1 MKCELI
7 ASIIRAL
14 FNKSLTLIE
23 ERLMRVLAT
32 QDDSSTKAYFNY
44 FAFD

>member
-7 ASIIRAL
+7 ASMIRAL
-14 FNKSLTLIE
+14 FNKSLTLVE

-32 QDDSSTKAYFNY
+32 QDDSFIEAYFNY